1 MSQAN
6 KMKRFLI
13 YYCFAI
19 LFSFI
24 SCQKDRSSNSQS
36 YLALGDNYTIGENVF
51 ESLSW
56 PMQLIKLLSEKN
68 IHISSPKIIAKK
80 GLTTDEL
87 KIEINNS
94 ILDYPYDWVS
104 LLIGVNNQYRGTSI
118 QEFRK
123 QFETLLSD
131 AITFSGNKKK
141 VFVVSIPDWSVM
153 PFAEDLDK
161 EKIAIEIDN
170 FNQIIYEI
178 CAIEGINF
186 IDITPI
192 SRIAKTRNDFIANDS
207 LHPSGIQYTAWVQ
220 KIIPFFLNYKY
231 D

>member
-6 KMKRFLI
+6 KMKRFLL

-24 SCQKDRSSNSQS
+24 SCQRDTSSNSQS
-36 YLALGDNYTIGENVF
+36 YLALGDNYTIGVSVF
-51 ESLSW
+51 ESQSW

-104 LLIGVNNQYRGTSI
+104 LLIGVNNQYQGTSI
-118 QEFRK
+118 QEFKK

-141 VFVVSIPDWSVM
+141 VFVVSIPDWCVM

-192 SRIAKTRNDFIANDS
+192 SRIAKTRNDFISNDS